1 MITARCPDCLS
12 KGIRRS
18 WAPVSDRDEEYS
30 FICSN
35 LNCPRAREPWSIIL
49 SRKRPHSDNFMLL
62 GWDPREVVWFTRK
75 IRNRLLAFG
84 KLVIK
89 RPRRLLSYILNN
101 SKFKDPRYAR
111 INGRWIKVDITE
123 KLIGQLEELVE
134 EASR

>member
-30 FICSN
+30 FVCSN
-35 LNCPRAREPWSIIL
+35 LSCPRAREPWSIIL
-49 SRKRPHSDNFMLL
+49 SRKRPRSDNFVLL
-62 GWDPREVVWFTRK
+62 GWDPRQIVWLTGR
-75 IRNRLLAFG
+75 IRNRLIASG
-84 KLVIK
+84 KRVVK
-89 RPRRLLSYILNN
+89 RSRRFLGWVLNK

-111 INGRWIKVDITE
+111 INGRRVKIDNFQE
-123 KLIGQLEELVE
+123 LIGQLEELQE